1 MGFTTDQ
8 ILTLAKAGFTAEQIA
23 ALNMSSYPQNPQSA
37 QAPMQPTQQ
46 MPIVAQPTA
55 PVHPTS
61 PMQPTQQ
68 MPIVA
73 QPTPAPISAP
83 VQQSTTTAPVT
94 ASAAPEPQATVDD
107 VLKAVTGLQST
118 FQQTMLQTAVQPQ
131 PKTAEDILAEII
143 NPPTKII
150 GGKQ

>member
-23 ALNMSSYPQNPQSA
+23 ALNMSSFPQNPQPTP
-37 QAPMQPTQQ
+37 APIQPTQQ
-46 MPIVAQPTA
+46 MPIVAQPIA
-55 PVHPTS
+55 P
-61 PMQPTQQ
+61 
-68 MPIVA
+68 
-73 QPTPAPISAP
+73 AP
-83 VQQSTTTAPVT
+83 VQPVAPAPVQPTAPAPVQPT
-94 ASAAPEPQATVDD
+94 APATVDD

-143 NPPTKII
+143 NPPTKQTIT

>member
-23 ALNMSSYPQNPQSA
+23 ALNMSSFPQNPQPTP
-37 QAPMQPTQQ
+37 APIQPTPAPIQPTQQ
-46 MPIVAQPTA
+46 MPIVAQPIA
-55 PVHPTS
+55 P
-61 PMQPTQQ
+61 
-68 MPIVA
+68 
-73 QPTPAPISAP
+73 AP
-83 VQQSTTTAPVT
+83 VQPVAPAPVQPVAPAPVQPTAPAPVQPT
-94 ASAAPEPQATVDD
+94 APATVDD

-143 NPPTKII
+143 NPPTKQTIT

>member
-23 ALNMSSYPQNPQSA
+23 ALNMSSYPQNPQPTPA
-37 QAPMQPTQQ
+37 APQPTPAPIQPTQQ

-55 PVHPTS
+55 PAPTA
-61 PMQPTQQ
+61 P
-68 MPIVA
+68 VA
-73 QPTPAPISAP
+73 QPTAPAAP
-83 VQQSTTTAPVT
+83 VAQPTAP
-94 ASAAPEPQATVDD
+94 AAPEPQATVDD

-143 NPPTKII
+143 NPPTKQT

>member
-23 ALNMSSYPQNPQSA
+23 ALNMSSYPQNPQPTPA
-37 QAPMQPTQQ
+37 APQPTPAPIQPTQQ

-55 PVHPTS
+55 PAPTA
-61 PMQPTQQ
+61 P
-68 MPIVA
+68 VA
-73 QPTPAPISAP
+73 QPTAP
-83 VQQSTTTAPVT
+83 
-94 ASAAPEPQATVDD
+94 AAPEPQATVDD

-143 NPPTKII
+143 NPPTKQT

>member
-23 ALNMSSYPQNPQSA
+23 ALNMSSYPQNPQPTQAAPQITPA
-37 QAPMQPTQQ
+37 QPTAPIQPTQQ

-55 PVHPTS
+55 P
-61 PMQPTQQ
+61 
-68 MPIVA
+68 
-73 QPTPAPISAP
+73 AP
-83 VQQSTTTAPVT
+83 VQPTAPAPT
-94 ASAAPEPQATVDD
+94 TPEPQATVDD

-143 NPPTKII
+143 NPPTKL
-150 GGKQ
+150 

>member
-23 ALNMSSYPQNPQSA
+23 ALNMSSFPPNPQPTPE
-37 QAPMQPTQQ
+37 APQPTPAPIQPTQQ

-55 PVHPTS
+55 PAPI
-61 PMQPTQQ
+61 QPT
-68 MPIVA
+68 
-73 QPTPAPISAP
+73 APAP
-83 VQQSTTTAPVT
+83 VQPTAP
-94 ASAAPEPQATVDD
+94 AATVDD

-143 NPPTKII
+143 NPPTKQT